1 MSPALAGTNFTTV
14 MKTTFAWVAV
24 ILLLPFIV
32 LLRVTESEAQT
43 VKRLRSQGWTQKR
56 IAARLNITVYRVRKL
71 LATVPPR

>member
-71 LATVPPR
+71 LATAPPR